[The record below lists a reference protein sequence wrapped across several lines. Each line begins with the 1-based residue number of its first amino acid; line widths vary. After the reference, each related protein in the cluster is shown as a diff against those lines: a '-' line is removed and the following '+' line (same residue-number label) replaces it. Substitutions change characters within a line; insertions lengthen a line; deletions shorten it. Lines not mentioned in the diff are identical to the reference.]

1 MALIADNER
10 GSIFRSSAGRNWEVR
25 RQPKSE
31 ALRAKPR
38 IPSGH
43 SAAYPHLTADD
54 VEKALCYAAASLS
67 TMGFLRSNVRRTI
80 GRRLTIP
87 PLSTAGEGRMLML
100 SNECK
105 ICQNGLPPGYGMNDK
120 AVHLLAR
127 AGGHLHFEA
136 LGFNPVK
143 TWTHS
148 HSNKIAKTNRPR
160 RKRRI
165 RGWG

>member
-1 MALIADNER
+1 MFNRIVSD
-10 GSIFRSSAGRNWEVR
+10 
-25 RQPKSE
+25 SE

-54 VEKALCYAAASLS
+54 VEKALCYAAESLS
-67 TMGFLRSNVRRTI
+67 TMGFLRSNVRGTI
-80 GRRLTIP
+80 GRRPTIP

-127 AGGHLHFEA
+127 AGGHLPFEA
-136 LGFNPVK
+136 PRFN
-143 TWTHS
+143 
-148 HSNKIAKTNRPR
+148 AGTNHFAETNCPR
-160 RKRRI
+160 GKRRMI
-165 RGWG
+165 SGGENETP